1 MWWIKLERWWL
12 FQMAMKRWWLRKE
25 SHGKEVYQK
34 FPLNQG
40 KDHLLR
46 RSNMDNG
53 AYIFKAICRS
63 RDCRTILHHDGG
75 GAPLIYHIEST
86 PFGWLMEHGRG
97 TGGCRV
103 LPTGAP
109 WWRRS
114 KVSSPSCSSL
124 RTDRR
129 GDSRLSRVADRP
141 NLAKFGTRA
150 GCLSMAAN
158 TIVEIEGFRTL
169 YFGPELFYLLN
180 AKAFESNLFTTVTQ
194 YA

>member
-46 RSNMDNG
+46 RSNMDNR

-109 WWRRS
+109 WFLPTDFTRGYSAAQPANGGWPARCS
-114 KVSSPSCSSL
+114 GYIVSSMHLAVNYLNLQTSL
-124 RTDRR
+124 NLMWMRECVNYWVLYILECFKKA
-129 GDSRLSRVADRP
+129 RL
-141 NLAKFGTRA
+141 GT
-150 GCLSMAAN
+150 
-158 TIVEIEGFRTL
+158 
-169 YFGPELFYLLN
+169 GPR
-180 AKAFESNLFTTVTQ
+180 
-194 YA
+194 